1 MMTRIAGGQKSDG
14 GDITQEL
21 SSEKNVKIYL
31 DFFAYFKTLS
41 KMCHYAMTVKKEA
54 NTQKK
59 ISNNE
64 ASLKSFDLQLKTA
77 QQVAE
82 VLKCY
87 ADIKD
92 AVQRID
98 VHEIAVLKDKQ
109 TKVNE
114 RYRVISSKLASFDS
128 TWSQ

>member
-1 MMTRIAGGQKSDG
+1 MTRIAGGQKSDG

-77 QQVAE
+77 QHVAE

-87 ADIKD
+87 AEIKD

-114 RYRVISSKLASFDS
+114 RYRVISSKLATFDS

>member
-1 MMTRIAGGQKSDG
+1 M
-14 GDITQEL
+14 
-21 SSEKNVKIYL
+21 KIYL

-87 ADIKD
+87 AEIKD

-98 VHEIAVLKDKQ
+98 AHEIAVLKEKQ
-109 TKVNE
+109 TKVDE
-114 RYRVISSKLASFDS
+114 RYRVISSKLATFDS
-128 TWSQ
+128 TWS

>member
-1 MMTRIAGGQKSDG
+1 MLEWHIETSPISTSASVM
-14 GDITQEL
+14 L
-21 SSEKNVKIYL
+21 VP
-31 DFFAYFKTLS
+31 TL
-41 KMCHYAMTVKKEA
+41 TVKKEA

-87 ADIKD
+87 AEIKD

-109 TKVNE
+109 TKVN
-114 RYRVISSKLASFDS
+114 ISKFLVKLFKL
-128 TWSQ
+128 

>member
-1 MMTRIAGGQKSDG
+1 MTRIAGGQKSDG

-98 VHEIAVLKDKQ
+98 VHEIVVLKDKQ

-114 RYRVISSKLASFDS
+114 RYRVISSKLATFDS